1 MNASAAPIRFTATLQ
16 RPATPKNAT
25 WRFLRLPKAAS
36 AKLPSRGMVSV
47 TGTLGGHDFNA
58 TLEPDGEDGHWL
70 KVPRALHETAG
81 VDAGEHVAVMVRAV
95 DKEPEP
101 RVPADLRAALDA
113 IPAAKAQWSAIT
125 PVARRDFVQWV
136 TTARQAETRARR
148 IRNGC
153 DMLAAGKRRVCCFDR
168 SGKYSRGNM
177 GVPEASE

>member
-1 MNASAAPIRFTATLQ
+1 
-16 RPATPKNAT
+16 
-25 WRFLRLPKAAS
+25 
-36 AKLPSRGMVSV
+36 
-47 TGTLGGHDFNA
+47 
-58 TLEPDGEDGHWL
+58 
-70 KVPRALHETAG
+70 
-81 VDAGEHVAVMVRAV
+81 VDAGERVAVMVRAV